1 MPVQFVIN
9 GIAAGAAIALVAMG
23 FGLIYTTTRVFHMAH
38 GAVYLAGAYVAY
50 VCIDTLGLGAPTAV
64 CCAIVAS
71 ALLGMTIERCFYRPL
86 RRRQAPDVVLLLCSL
101 GLLVAIQNLIALVFG
116 NQTLML
122 REGGPDAVFDVLG
135 GRITLTQ
142 VIIISVSIVVALAMW
157 AGLRLTA
164 TGRMIRAVAS
174 DPELATIV
182 GLPSN
187 RAMLIAVAAG
197 SAVAGLAGVLVGYEQ
212 NLSPMMGFSGL
223 LVGIVAAIIG
233 GAGTVGGDPIGRI
246 PGRPGDALR
255 CVEAANAMATSDRLH
270 CPDRLPARAATRYSR
285 QARQN
290 DNDLRWTTPS
300 TS

>member
-1 MPVQFVIN
+1 MPVQFLIN
-9 GIAAGAAIALVAMG
+9 GIAAGAAVALVAMG

-38 GAVYLAGAYVAY
+38 GAVYLVGAYVAY
-50 VCIDTLGLGAPTAV
+50 ACMDILGLGAPTAV

-86 RRRQAPDVVLLLCSL
+86 RQRQAPDVVVLLCSL
-101 GLLVAIQNLIALVFG
+101 GLLVAIQNLIALAFG

-142 VIIISVSIVVALAMW
+142 VIIIGVSIVVALAMW
-157 AGLRLTA
+157 AGLRLTT
-164 TGRMIRAVAS
+164 TGRIIRAVAS
-174 DPELATIV
+174 DPDLATVV

-187 RAMLIAVAAG
+187 RARLIAVAVG

-212 NLSPMMGFSGL
+212 DLSPMMGFSGL

-233 GAGTVGGDPIGRI
+233 GAGSVGGTLLGGFLVGLAMHLGVWKLPTQWQQAIVFI
-246 PGRPGDALR
+246 VLIVFLLARPQGILGKR
-255 CVEAANAMATSDRLH
+255 VK
-270 CPDRLPARAATRYSR
+270 
-285 QARQN
+285 
-290 DNDLRWTTPS
+290 TT
-300 TS
+300 TI